1 MILVTGGCGFIGSAF
16 VLDWLGQTT
25 EPVLNLDLLT
35 YAGHLG
41 NLKGAESNPHY
52 RFVRGD
58 IGDSGLV
65 GRLLRDAQPRAV
77 VHFAAETHV
86 DRSISSADAFVRT
99 NVVGTVKL
107 LEAVRAHWE
116 ALPKDQAAA
125 FRFLNVSTDEV
136 FGSLSLDEPA
146 FTERHQYQ
154 PNSPYSAS
162 KAAADHFA
170 RAWFHTY
177 ELPVL
182 TTNCSNNYGPR
193 QFPEKLI
200 PLMIHNALKGLPLPV
215 YGDGQQIR
223 DWLHVADHCAA
234 LRSVLARGRPGE
246 TYNIGGRAERTNLQ
260 VVHAICAALDAI
272 RPRADGTPYTNLIK
286 HVEDRRG
293 HDRRYAID
301 DSKIAAELDW
311 RPAVSF
317 EAGIRDTVAWYLEHR
332 DWVESVT
339 SGSYLK
345 WVEQQYPSLAA

>member
-1 MILVTGGCGFIGSAF
+1 
-16 VLDWLGQTT
+16 
-25 EPVLNLDLLT
+25 
-35 YAGHLG
+35 
-41 NLKGAESNPHY
+41 
-52 RFVRGD
+52 
-58 IGDSGLV
+58 
-65 GRLLRDAQPRAV
+65 
-77 VHFAAETHV
+77 
-86 DRSISSADAFVRT
+86 
-99 NVVGTVKL
+99 
-107 LEAVRAHWE
+107 
-116 ALPKDQAAA
+116 
-125 FRFLNVSTDEV
+125 
-136 FGSLSLDEPA
+136 
-146 FTERHQYQ
+146 
-154 PNSPYSAS
+154 
-162 KAAADHFA
+162 
-170 RAWFHTY
+170 
-177 ELPVL
+177 
-182 TTNCSNNYGPR
+182 
-193 QFPEKLI
+193 
-200 PLMIHNALKGLPLPV
+200 LPV

-272 RPRADGTPYTNLIK
+272 RPRTDGAPYTNLIK

-317 EAGIRDTVAWYLEHR
+317 EAGIRDTVAWYLDHR